1 VSENPAGR
9 KEWNGCSNAVQHTP
23 AHRLSQCDNTEI
35 ALYMF
40 VMNVC
45 DLITRGRGYMDDKW
59 QSGCLDET
67 SGADE
72 CCCHAND
79 SHAAHNEKNE
89 QTVVC
94 STALTLLL

>member
-1 VSENPAGR
+1 
-9 KEWNGCSNAVQHTP
+9 
-23 AHRLSQCDNTEI
+23 
-35 ALYMF
+35 
-40 VMNVC
+40 
-45 DLITRGRGYMDDKW
+45 MDDKW

-67 SGADE
+67 SRADE

-94 STALTLLL
+94 STALTLLQ